1 MTKDN
6 RTIKTTN
13 PYSGQSTMLNKE
25 EYALYHIIKGAEIV
39 GNYNVVRKG
48 LDKFSRMNAEAYMV
62 LLDYLSVNSG
72 PGPEGSRSILTIEKT
87 ITPPPPFL

>member
-13 PYSGQSTMLNKE
+13 PYSGQSAMLNKE

-39 GNYNVVRKG
+39 GRYDIVQKG
-48 LDKFSRMNAEAYMV
+48 LDKFSRMNADAYMV
-62 LLDYLSVNSG
+62 LLD
-72 PGPEGSRSILTIEKT
+72 
-87 ITPPPPFL
+87 